1 MTFAMAYFHK
11 LLLLSLSLSLFVAAA
26 PLNDDKSSQTSACQ
40 QLEEKFGNQTSSL
53 GSNEYV
59 AGVLGM

>member
-1 MTFAMAYFHK
+1 MAYFHK
-11 LLLLSLSLSLFVAAA
+11 LLLLVLALSSFMAAA
-26 PLNDDKSSQTSACQ
+26 PLNDKKASQTSACQ

-59 AGVLGM
+59 AAVLGM